1 MHWLNYHHLLY
12 FWTVAREGSIA
23 KACDKLH
30 LAQPTISSQLGKLEQ
45 QMGGKLFERAGRSL
59 RLTELGKTVYE
70 YADEIFTLGQELTD
84 AVRGQRAGQPLR
96 LAVGISDVLA
106 KLLAYRLLV
115 PALRLTESVRVVAR
129 AGKFEDLLTELV
141 SFDLD
146 IVLSDAPITS
156 SSRIKAFNHLLG
168 ECGVT
173 FFGSQELA
181 ARYAEG
187 FPASLTD
194 APLLLPPASSVA
206 RRAIDQWLDEQG
218 LRPCI
223 VGEFH
228 DSALMKVFGQEGL
241 GLFPAPSAI
250 EEGVCRQYAVQPIGR
265 IPEIRERFY
274 AISVDRRLR
283 HPAVIKISQAA
294 KTQVFAEQ
302 KPKSD

>member
-1 MHWLNYHHLLY
+1 LL
-12 FWTVAREGSIA
+12 APA
-23 KACDKLH
+23 LH
-30 LAQPTISSQLGKLEQ
+30 LE
-45 QMGGKLFERAGRSL
+45 
-59 RLTELGKTVYE
+59 
-70 YADEIFTLGQELTD
+70 
-84 AVRGQRAGQPLR
+84 
-96 LAVGISDVLA
+96 
-106 KLLAYRLLV
+106 
-115 PALRLTESVRVVAR
+115 ESVRVIAR

-156 SSRIKAFNHLLG
+156 GSRIKAFNHLLG
-168 ECGVT
+168 ECGMT
-173 FFGSQELA
+173 FFGSHKLA
-181 ARYAEG
+181 ARYGDG
-187 FPASLTD
+187 FPASLSD

-206 RRAIDQWLDEQG
+206 RRSLDQWLDERG
-218 LRPCI
+218 FRPRI

-294 KTQVFAEQ
+294 KTQVFTEQ
-302 KPKSD
+302 QPTTD